1 MCTGRDCAKCNIRSC
16 HLPFDRYKTFWS
28 WQATE
33 SECRNLCGT
42 DGIVVLTV
50 TVLATVALRCLAC
63 ALQALGVECLDDSRR
78 LPHILTFTRPNM
90 NNLKIQKKKITP
102 KKQLLMK
109 TRRERFTQ
117 VELRTSERARTLQRF
132 CQRTL
137 YDAKQTKRNNA
148 TREKAQAERINRMRR
163 KRIVRAERRDEANK
177 KAKKASDDFFYATRV
192 KQSPDQNDQGVPK
205 KDLEGQPLGRKGE

>member
-1 MCTGRDCAKCNIRSC
+1 MYTGRDCAKCNIRGC

-42 DGIVVLTV
+42 VVLTV

-63 ALQALGVECLDDSRR
+63 ALQALGVGCLDDSRR

-132 CQRTL
+132 WQRTL
-137 YDAKQTKRNNA
+137 YENKQSGT
-148 TREKAQAERINRMRR
+148 MLP
-163 KRIVRAERRDEANK
+163 ERRRRPNELIECVEK
-177 KAKKASDDFFYATRV
+177 GSSVQREGMKRTRRQKRPVTIFFTQR
-192 KQSPDQNDQGVPK
+192 
-205 KDLEGQPLGRKGE
+205 E

>member
-102 KKQLLMK
+102 KKLLMK

-132 CQRTL
+132 WQRTL

-177 KAKKASDDFFYATRV
+177 KAKRPVTIFFTQR
-192 KQSPDQNDQGVPK
+192 
-205 KDLEGQPLGRKGE
+205 E

>member
-1 MCTGRDCAKCNIRSC
+1 MPQFVWDRWYRGINGDCTSD
-16 HLPFDRYKTFWS
+16 
-28 WQATE
+28 
-33 SECRNLCGT
+33 CGT
-42 DGIVVLTV
+42 EVPGMR
-50 TVLATVALRCLAC
+50 LAGAWR
-63 ALQALGVECLDDSRR
+63 GVSGWR
-78 LPHILTFTRPNM
+78 LPHILSFTRPNM

-132 CQRTL
+132 WQRTL

-192 KQSPDQNDQGVPK
+192 KQSPDLHPRRTW
-205 KDLEGQPLGRKGE
+205 KDNHLGARENNLVKR